1 MSNIELSAPQNIF
14 LNELDTK
21 NTAYVG
27 GFGSGKTFVACL
39 RILINIGRYPK
50 QRWGFWAPSYPLIR
64 DVFYPTFDEAA
75 NLMGF
80 TTKVNKGDKEVNV
93 YRGSIYYGTVI
104 CRSMSDPSS
113 IVGYKVAGGICD
125 EIDTMKKEKAEDAWR
140 KVNARLRLSVK
151 GLPMNWL
158 GVTTTPEGFNFVYEH
173 FAKQPKSRYS
183 MVQASTYENQKYLPP
198 DYIENLYETY
208 PENLISA
215 YLQGDFVNLVSGTVY
230 IQFNR
235 THNHTTREW
244 DGRESLHIGCDF
256 NVGRMCSVTH
266 VIDGDEPRA
275 VDEITG
281 GYDTPDMI
289 RMIKQRY
296 WKEIG
301 NDEYERTCQINIY
314 PDASGKNRKSV
325 GASETDISLMRDAGF
340 SVHVNMKNPAVK
352 DRVNAMNAMLCNS
365 KGERRYLVNT
375 VKCPT
380 YTEKLEQQVYKNGE
394 PEKDGTEDVNDA
406 GGYFIAYKYP
416 IQKPIAHIPIAFNF

>member
-1 MSNIELSAPQNIF
+1 MSDIILSAPQNIF
-14 LNELDTK
+14 LNELGTK

-39 RILINIGRYPK
+39 RIAINIGKFPG

-75 NLMGF
+75 ALMGF
-80 TTKVNKGDKEVNV
+80 TTKINKGDKEVNV
-93 YRGSIYYGTVI
+93 YRGGIYYGTVI

-151 GLPMNWL
+151 GLEQNWL

-173 FAKQPKSRYS
+173 FAKEPKSRYS
-183 MVQASTYENQKYLPP
+183 MVQASTYENRQYLPD

-215 YLQGDFVNLVSGTVY
+215 YLKGEFVNLVSGTVY
-230 IQFNR
+230 IQFSRNY
-235 THNHTTREW
+235 NHTDREW
-244 DGRESLHIGCDF
+244 NGKEALHIGCDF

-266 VIDGDEPRA
+266 VLDGKEPSA

-296 WKEIG
+296 WNETSK
-301 NDEYERTCQINIY
+301 DVFQKTC
-314 PDASGKNRKSV
+314 
-325 GASETDISLMRDAGF
+325 ETQMIF
-340 SVHVNMKNPAVK
+340 
-352 DRVNAMNAMLCNS
+352 
-365 KGERRYLVNT
+365 
-375 VKCPT
+375 
-380 YTEKLEQQVYKNGE
+380 
-394 PEKDGTEDVNDA
+394 
-406 GGYFIAYKYP
+406 
-416 IQKPIAHIPIAFNF
+416 